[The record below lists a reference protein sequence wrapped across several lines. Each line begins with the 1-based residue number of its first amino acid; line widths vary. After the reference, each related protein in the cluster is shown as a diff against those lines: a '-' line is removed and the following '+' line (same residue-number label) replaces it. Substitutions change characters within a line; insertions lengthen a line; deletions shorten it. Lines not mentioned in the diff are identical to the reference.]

1 MPTAK
6 RREKAVVRL
15 EWVHAHVQAE
25 EAEGGGQADRTHKD
39 RESTN
44 Q

>member
-6 RREKAVVRL
+6 RREEAVVRL

-25 EAEGGGQADRTHKD
+25 EVEGGGQADRTHNG
-39 RESTN
+39 RESTD